1 MRRLLA
7 LIPSVAALDVLCVG
21 CSGGT
26 GVRAVRG
33 LIANGLAPSS
43 LRFVTRDPQSP
54 GRRTLAGLGL
64 TPVIGDLDD
73 AASLTK
79 LAAGNYD
86 ACYVHG
92 TSGDEKKIDERE
104 VPRAAALA
112 AAFAATSTPPLV
124 VYNSASAPDN
134 TGIPRIEQK
143 HAVEEV
149 LREALPRV
157 AVLRAH
163 LFMEEL
169 WKTYTRPSI
178 VTKRTY
184 AFSVRRDKLLC
195 LTSVRDMGAVA
206 ARCAS
211 NVGFPILRWTSS
223 PTSSPR
229 PKSRR
234 PSVPRRARPCATARP
249 GSCTSSLAR
258 SCPSSTRSCGST
270 GRRTLAGTRRGEM
283 SYSRRSRRRPSS
295 SPSRPSSR
303 RRGGVMERGPTRTSR
318 PPSNYVELY
327 SRRRSSEST
336 PSSWKALHRVYAV
349 MERSAS
355 RCRTASVDRFHASTH
370 APHTSKKSEQSPVEF
385 S

>member
-1 MRRLLA
+1 MRWLLA

-33 LIANGLAPSS
+33 LLANGLPPSS
-43 LRFVTRDPQSP
+43 LRFVTRDPTRP
-54 GRRTLAGLGL
+54 AARTLAGLGL

-73 AASLTK
+73 AASLAA

-124 VYNSASAPDN
+124 VYNSASAPDS

-149 LREALPRV
+149 LREALPGRV

-184 AFSVRRDKLLC
+184 AFSVRRDKPLC
-195 LTSVRDMGAVA
+195 LTSVKDMGAAA
-206 ARCAS
+206 ARCAVEGVAPEAPLDVVS
-211 NVGFPILRWTSS
+211 DVLTPAEIAAAFGEAQGEAVRHRQAWLLYILS
-223 PTSSPR
+223 
-229 PKSRR
+229 
-234 PSVPRRARPCATARP
+234 
-249 GSCTSSLAR
+249 
-258 SCPSSTRSCGST
+258 
-270 GRRTLAGTRRGEM
+270 
-283 SYSRRSRRRPSS
+283 
-295 SPSRPSSR
+295 
-303 RRGGVMERGPTRTSR
+303 
-318 PPSNYVELY
+318 
-327 SRRRSSEST
+327 
-336 PSSWKALHRVYAV
+336 KALLPELHQIIRFYRTTDFGPNAARRNDLLEAFKTPPTLQPFTDFLAETRWADA
-349 MERSAS
+349 ERTYEDLA
-355 RCRTASVDRFHASTH
+355 
-370 APHTSKKSEQSPVEF
+370 APE
-385 S
+385 

>member
-1 MRRLLA
+1 MRWLLA

-33 LIANGLAPSS
+33 LLANGLAPSS
-43 LRFVTRDPQSP
+43 LRFVTRDPSRP
-54 GRRTLAGLGL
+54 AAKTLAGLGL
-64 TPVIGDLDD
+64 TPVVGDLDD

-92 TSGDEKKIDERE
+92 TSGDEKKIEERE

-112 AAFAATSTPPLV
+112 AAFAATPKPPLV

-149 LREALPRV
+149 LREALPGRV

-184 AFSVRRDKLLC
+184 AFSVRRDKPLC

-206 ARCAS
+206 ARCA
-211 NVGFPILRWTSS
+211 VEGFSSDSPLDVVSDVLTPAEIAAAFGAAQGEAVRHRQAWLLYVLSRALLPELHQIMRFYRTTDFGGNAARRNDLLEAFETPPKLQPFAAFLAETRWSDGERTYED
-223 PTSSPR
+223 
-229 PKSRR
+229 
-234 PSVPRRARPCATARP
+234 
-249 GSCTSSLAR
+249 LA
-258 SCPSSTRSCGST
+258 
-270 GRRTLAGTRRGEM
+270 
-283 SYSRRSRRRPSS
+283 
-295 SPSRPSSR
+295 
-303 RRGGVMERGPTRTSR
+303 
-318 PPSNYVELY
+318 
-327 SRRRSSEST
+327 
-336 PSSWKALHRVYAV
+336 
-349 MERSAS
+349 
-355 RCRTASVDRFHASTH
+355 
-370 APHTSKKSEQSPVEF
+370 APE
-385 S
+385 

>member
-1 MRRLLA
+1 MRWLLA

-33 LIANGLAPSS
+33 LLANGLAPSS
-43 LRFVTRDPQSP
+43 LRFVTRDPSRP
-54 GRRTLAGLGL
+54 AAKTLVGLGL

-79 LAAGNYD
+79 LAAGKYD

-112 AAFAATSTPPLV
+112 AAFAATPTPPLV

-157 AVLRAH
+157 AVLRAP

-169 WKTYTRPSI
+169 WKTYTRPGI
-178 VTKRTY
+178 LTKRTY
-184 AFSVRRDKLLC
+184 AFSVKRDKPLC
-195 LTSVRDMGAVA
+195 LTSVKDMGSVA
-206 ARCAS
+206 ARCCLERVAPEAPLDVVS
-211 NVGFPILRWTSS
+211 DVLTPAEIAAAFGAAQGEAVRHRQAWLLYVLSRALLPELHQIMRFYRTTDFGGNAARRNELLEAFETPPKLQPFAAFLAETRWSDGERTYED
-223 PTSSPR
+223 
-229 PKSRR
+229 
-234 PSVPRRARPCATARP
+234 
-249 GSCTSSLAR
+249 LA
-258 SCPSSTRSCGST
+258 
-270 GRRTLAGTRRGEM
+270 
-283 SYSRRSRRRPSS
+283 
-295 SPSRPSSR
+295 
-303 RRGGVMERGPTRTSR
+303 
-318 PPSNYVELY
+318 
-327 SRRRSSEST
+327 
-336 PSSWKALHRVYAV
+336 
-349 MERSAS
+349 
-355 RCRTASVDRFHASTH
+355 
-370 APHTSKKSEQSPVEF
+370 APE
-385 S
+385 